1 MRTVVLGL
9 MAICA
14 CGVVLAQ
21 ETRPLNPARFSL
33 KDDPKLQVPVS
44 FRERYLSLEEFT
56 KRLSRITGALI
67 SVNRE
72 YAEEKLSLF
81 VKERPAWEVMERATE
96 VLGLEWGEGII
107 KGSYRITRPTK
118 ERREEE
124 AKYRQS
130 IEEARQQILKQIEA
144 LQEHAKRDFSEWL
157 YQAEQGDSEGLDS
170 ETISILRAGDGFGLA
185 LYLFGKWVA
194 NWSPRE
200 WERFWSGEA
209 LFACHP
215 PKPGLPPLPSETPTW
230 LRQQMQKQEAPY
242 LSPDIEYSVYL
253 GITYHPL
260 ENQAEYCLIVVPND
274 RSITGSMTLSS
285 FIPAVSTTSIFSAHL
300 GKIPESLAEVPLEQK
315 SEPALCKAR
324 CGIAEQ
330 MEWLSA
336 RCEVPIVAQAFRRRA
351 WARLN
356 ETATNLRDC
365 LKGLEYLARFD
376 FKEGYLLV
384 RYPALQACKYRI
396 GEIPESVI
404 SVMES
409 RSSQKEALDLDD
421 YAWFASRLTD
431 EQTHQLESSLSD
443 YLLNF
448 DVEPVV
454 NAIPALR
461 FWASLTDSQK
471 QSVLKGESLSFRLLT
486 PVQQRLYL
494 EALTKTWDCS
504 NRYIGILNH
513 LAGLQQ
519 PEVLNQLT
527 FSVRTFKGTL
537 HIAQQ
542 ERDGFVVNRSSTFI
556 LEEHDRFILEGHE
569 DFYSTGFEDFV
580 GEGELQRKSFPA
592 EQITF
597 YFGLNSGETAT
608 YYTITLRRP
617 PSDAEKTQKA
627 KPE

>member
-14 CGVVLAQ
+14 CGVALTQ

-67 SVNRE
+67 SVHRE

-81 VKERPAWEVMERATE
+81 IKERPAWEVMERAAE

-124 AKYRQS
+124 AQYRQS
-130 IEEARQQILKQIEA
+130 VHEARQQILKQIEA
-144 LQEHAKRDFSEWL
+144 LQEQAKRDFSEWL
-157 YQAEQGDSEGLDS
+157 HQAEQGDSEGLDS
-170 ETISILRAGDGFGLA
+170 ETRWMLQTDKAFGLA
-185 LYLFGKWVA
+185 LYLFGRWMA
-194 NWSPRE
+194 NWSHRE

-215 PKPGLPPLPSETPTW
+215 PKPGLSPLPSETPTW
-230 LRQQMQKQEAPY
+230 LRQHLQKKESSF

-253 GITYHPL
+253 GITYHPI
-260 ENQAEYCLIVVPND
+260 ENQAKYCLIVVPND
-274 RSITGSMTLSS
+274 RSITGSMTISS
-285 FIPAVSTTSIFSAHL
+285 FIPAVSTTSIFKAHL
-300 GKIPESLAEVPLEQK
+300 GKIPESLAEISLEQK
-315 SEPALCKAR
+315 SEPALCKTR

-330 MEWLSA
+330 MEWLSE
-336 RCEVPIVAQAFRRRA
+336 RCEVPIVAQAFRRQA
-351 WARLN
+351 WSRLN

-376 FKEGYLLV
+376 YKEGYLLV
-384 RYPALQACKYRI
+384 RYPALQACKYRL

-431 EQTHQLESSLSD
+431 EQTHQLESWRSD

-471 QSVLKGESLSFRLLT
+471 QSVLKGESLSFRQLT
-486 PVQQRLYL
+486 PVQQRQYL

-504 NRYIGILNH
+504 NQYIWMLNH
-513 LAGLQQ
+513 LTALQQ

-527 FSVRTFKGTL
+527 FSVRIFKGTL

-542 ERDGFVVNRSSTFI
+542 ERDGFVVSRSS
-556 LEEHDRFILEGHE
+556 RFILEGHE
-569 DFYSTGFEDFV
+569 DFYSTGFEDFA

-597 YFGLNSGETAT
+597 YFGLNRGETAT

-617 PSDAEKTQKA
+617 SSDSEKTQKA